1 MPEGQTL
8 FYVVLVSQ
16 ILLLSLYLP
25 GKVLRRVRY
34 VTETYPPSSYPRL
47 YPVTAD
53 VRERA
58 ERNYRN
64 LNRFALLIGFGLVFI
79 GIYSPS
85 EEMLHWDSIS
95 VLTIYMALQ
104 YSPLIIAATS
114 GFTYFNVKRKMDRRT
129 TRKAEL
135 HPRRLFDFIS
145 PTVVAIALV
154 VYVAFVGLIV
164 YVSQFDFP
172 WFGGYWNIVGITV
185 LYLFL
190 AGTIVQILYG
200 KKKDPYQTHD
210 DRIRQIDLNVK
221 LMVYS
226 SIIGTLFV
234 GIAIG
239 LHAFDF
245 EALIPVALSL
255 YCQILALLSFR
266 TLRIDN
272 VNFEVYKE
280 DPVVA

>member
-200 KKKDPYQTHD
+200 KKKDPY
-210 DRIRQIDLNVK
+210 
-221 LMVYS
+221 
-226 SIIGTLFV
+226 
-234 GIAIG
+234 
-239 LHAFDF
+239 
-245 EALIPVALSL
+245 
-255 YCQILALLSFR
+255 
-266 TLRIDN
+266 
-272 VNFEVYKE
+272 
-280 DPVVA
+280 